1 MNPVQITGAPEDISI
16 IDLLAKGGP
25 IMIPIALLSV
35 LTIYFLV
42 ERWLYINSISKRSP
56 EFIDGVADYLEKGNA
71 NGAMIY
77 AQKENSATGRMIYP
91 ALPFVGK
98 SYREMEAVMQA
109 NAEIQIGRMEKN
121 LGYLG
126 VIAGIA
132 PMLGFIGTIS
142 GIIRIFYNIST
153 SNDISIGIIA
163 GGLYEKMITS
173 GAGLFVGAIAF
184 TCYHLL
190 NLRIQR
196 ISLSLQ
202 EDAANFLTR
211 INGQLK

>member
-42 ERWLYINSISKRSP
+42 ERWLYINSVSKRSP
-56 EFIDGVADYLEKGNA
+56 ELIDGVADYLEKGNV
-71 NGAMIY
+71 NGAMMSV
-77 AQKENSATGRMIYP
+77 QRENSATGRMIYP
-91 ALPFVGK
+91 ALSFVGK
-98 SYREMEAVMQA
+98 SYREMEAVMEA

-142 GIIRIFYNIST
+142 GIIKIFYNISA

-184 TCYHLL
+184 TCYHIL

-196 ISLSLQ
+196 ITLALQ
-202 EDAANFLTR
+202 EDASNFLTR

>member
-1 MNPVQITGAPEDISI
+1 MNPVQITGAPEDLSI

-42 ERWLYINSISKRSP
+42 ERWLYINSVSKRSP
-56 EFIDGVADYLEKGNA
+56 ELIDSVADYLEKGNV
-71 NGAMIY
+71 NGAM
-77 AQKENSATGRMIYP
+77 ASVQRENSATGKMIFP
-91 ALPFVGK
+91 ALSFVGK
-98 SYREMEAVMQA
+98 SYREMEAVMEA

-142 GIIRIFYNIST
+142 GIIKIFYNISA

-184 TCYHLL
+184 TCYHIL

-196 ISLSLQ
+196 ITLNLQ
-202 EDAANFLTR
+202 EDASNFLTR

>member
-42 ERWLYINSISKRSP
+42 ERWLYINSVSKRSP
-56 EFIDGVADYLEKGNA
+56 ELVDSVADYLEKGNI
-71 NGAMIY
+71 NGAMMSV
-77 AQKENSATGRMIYP
+77 QRENSATGRMIYP
-91 ALPFVGK
+91 ALSFVGK
-98 SYREMEAVMQA
+98 SYREVEAVMEA

-142 GIIRIFYNIST
+142 GIIRIFYNISA

-184 TCYHLL
+184 TCYHIL

-196 ISLSLQ
+196 ITLALQ
-202 EDAANFLTR
+202 EDASNFLTR

>member
-42 ERWLYINSISKRSP
+42 ERWLYINSVSKRSP
-56 EFIDGVADYLEKGNA
+56 ELIDSVADHLEKGNV
-71 NGAMIY
+71 NGAMMSV
-77 AQKENSATGRMIYP
+77 QRENTATGRMIYP
-91 ALPFVGK
+91 ALAFVGK
-98 SYREMEAVMQA
+98 SYREMEAVMEA

-142 GIIRIFYNIST
+142 GIIKIFYNISA

-184 TCYHLL
+184 TCYHIL

-196 ISLSLQ
+196 ITLALQ
-202 EDAANFLTR
+202 EDASNFLIR

>member
-42 ERWLYINSISKRSP
+42 ERWLYINSVSKRSP
-56 EFIDGVADYLEKGNA
+56 ELIDSVADHLEKGNV
-71 NGAMIY
+71 NGAMMSV
-77 AQKENSATGRMIYP
+77 QRENSATGRMIFP
-91 ALPFVGK
+91 ALSFVGK
-98 SYREMEAVMQA
+98 SYREMEAVMEA

-142 GIIRIFYNIST
+142 GIIRIFYNISA

-184 TCYHLL
+184 TCYHIL

-196 ISLSLQ
+196 ITLALQ
-202 EDAANFLTR
+202 EDASNFLTR

>member
-42 ERWLYINSISKRSP
+42 ERWLYINSVSKRSP
-56 EFIDGVADYLEKGNA
+56 ELIDSVASHLEKGNV
-71 NGAMIY
+71 NGAMMSV
-77 AQKENSATGRMIYP
+77 QRENSATGRMIFP
-91 ALPFVGK
+91 ALSFVGK
-98 SYREMEAVMQA
+98 SYREMEAVMEA

-142 GIIRIFYNIST
+142 GIIKIFYNISA

-184 TCYHLL
+184 TCYHIL

-196 ISLSLQ
+196 ITLALQ
-202 EDAANFLTR
+202 EDASNFLTR

>member
-42 ERWLYINSISKRSP
+42 ERWLYINSVSKRSP

-77 AQKENSATGRMIYP
+77 AQKDNSATGKMIFP
-91 ALPFVGK
+91 ALSFVGK
-98 SYREMEAVMQA
+98 SYREMEAVMEA

-184 TCYHLL
+184 TCYHIL

>member
-42 ERWLYINSISKRSP
+42 ERWLYINSVSKRSP
-56 EFIDGVADYLEKGNA
+56 ELIDGVADYLEKGNVS
-71 NGAMIY
+71 GAM
-77 AQKENSATGRMIYP
+77 ASVQRENSATGKMIFP
-91 ALPFVGK
+91 ALSFVGK

-142 GIIRIFYNIST
+142 GIIRIFYNISA

-184 TCYHLL
+184 TCYHIL

-196 ISLSLQ
+196 ITLNLQ

>member
-42 ERWLYINSISKRSP
+42 ERWMYINSVSKRSP
-56 EFIDGVADYLEKGNA
+56 ELIDSVADHLEKGNV
-71 NGAMIY
+71 NGAMMSV
-77 AQKENSATGRMIYP
+77 QRENSATGKMIYP
-91 ALPFVGK
+91 ALSFVGK
-98 SYREMEAVMQA
+98 SYREMEAVMEA

-142 GIIRIFYNIST
+142 GIIKIFYNISA

-184 TCYHLL
+184 TCYHIL

-196 ISLSLQ
+196 ITLALQ
-202 EDAANFLTR
+202 EDASNFLIR